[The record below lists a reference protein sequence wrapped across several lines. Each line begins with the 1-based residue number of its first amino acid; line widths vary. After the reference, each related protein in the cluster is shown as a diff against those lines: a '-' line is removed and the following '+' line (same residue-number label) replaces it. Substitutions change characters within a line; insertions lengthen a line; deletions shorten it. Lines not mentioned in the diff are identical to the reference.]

1 MHAEED
7 KNEMIIQENIP
18 VVSAEEDKIKSPRGL
33 KVAEWTGPEW
43 PWNNV

>member
-33 KVAEWTGPEW
+33 KVAE
-43 PWNNV
+43 